1 MIRSIGNS
9 LTIPP
14 LRRPVRLLRRLVRR
28 SAAPLLDPLR
38 DPGPAAQLIRETGRR
53 EWRRLIIGQLMS
65 LTQVLAEGATLG
77 VIFLAVQVL
86 SQGSKAAV
94 GWAANPTLTWLS
106 WLTAEL
112 QGLSMSAL
120 FSLLLLASV
129 GLKLLQSLASFL
141 GSVVMGYYGASVNAE
156 ITMRIF
162 RQILSFSFPCAS
174 HYPVGDL
181 TSYAG
186 GGTGT
191 ISAQI
196 GNASGFMRNLFQA
209 VVYLGVLVS
218 LSPWLLVAAAIMA
231 GLLVLVQ
238 QQLLPRIRRRAFRG
252 TEIGVEI
259 ATRITED
266 IQGLRLLHSSGQ
278 LDAAVAGLQSRMG
291 DLEENSRASTMLGSV
306 IGPITVFLPTAMIA
320 MIAGMSLLV
329 FGGRSSGVL
338 PSLVTFVIALQ
349 RLTGSFGAIAGN
361 FTSLSSNAANLQRL
375 NAILATEDKQF
386 RRTGGRP
393 FRQLQ
398 REISLENVFLRYS
411 PDLPPAL
418 RGVDLIISMGD
429 TVALVGASGAG
440 KSSVADLLVGLY
452 DPTSGRILIDGEDL
466 LDLNLASWQQRLG
479 VVSQDTFLFNA
490 SLASNIAFGTPGAT
504 AEQIAEAARKAQA
517 AGFIEA
523 LPDGYDTL
531 VGERGYRLSGGQRQ
545 RLSLARA
552 ILRNPDLL
560 ILDEATSALDTQSER
575 LVQQAIEQFERQHTV
590 LVIAHRLS
598 TIVNADLICVMD
610 NGQIV
615 ERGSHRELL
624 AKDSR
629 YAELWMQQSAESVR
643 DRAPS

>member
-1 MIRSIGNS
+1 LS
-9 LTIPP
+9 
-14 LRRPVRLLRRLVRR
+14 RPIRLLLRLVRR

-53 EWRRLIIGQLMS
+53 QWRRLTLGLLMS
-65 LTQVLAEGATLG
+65 FTQALAEGATLG
-77 VIFLAVQVL
+77 VIFMAVQVL
-86 SQGSKAAV
+86 SQGSKAAS
-94 GWAANPTLTWLS
+94 GWAANPALAWLS
-106 WLTAEL
+106 GLTAVL
-112 QGLSMSAL
+112 QGLPMSAL
-120 FSLLLLASV
+120 FALLLLAAV
-129 GLKLLQSLASFL
+129 GLKLLQSLAMFL

-174 HYPVGDL
+174 RYPVGDL
-181 TSYAG
+181 AYYAG
-186 GGTGT
+186 GGPGA

-196 GNASGFMRNLFQA
+196 SNASGFIMNLSQA
-209 VVYLGVLVS
+209 VVYLGILVS
-218 LSPWLLVAAAIMA
+218 LSPWLLAAAAAMA
-231 GLLVLVQ
+231 GVLVLVQ
-238 QQLLPRIRRRAFRG
+238 QQLLPRIRQRAFRS

-266 IQGLRLLHSSGQ
+266 IQGLRLLHSTGQ
-278 LDAAVAGLQSRMG
+278 LDAAVKGLQSRMG
-291 DLEENSRASTMLGSV
+291 ALEDNSRASTRLGAF
-306 IGPITVFLPTAMIA
+306 IGPITVFLPIA
-320 MIAGMSLLV
+320 MIGLIAGLSLLV
-329 FGGRSSGVL
+329 FGSRSSGVL

-349 RLTGSFGAIAGN
+349 RLNGSFGSIAGN
-361 FTSLSSNAANLQRL
+361 FTSLSANAANLHRL
-375 NAILATEDKQF
+375 NEILATDDKQF

-393 FRQLQ
+393 FRELQ
-398 REISLENVFLRYS
+398 QEIRLENVFLRYS

-418 RGVDLIISMGD
+418 RGVDLSIRKGD
-429 TVALVGASGAG
+429 TVALVGPSGAG
-440 KSSVADLLVGLY
+440 KSSIADLLVGLY
-452 DPTSGRILIDGEDL
+452 DPTSGRILIDGDDFLE
-466 LDLNLASWQQRLG
+466 LNLPSWQQRLG

-490 SLASNIAFGTPGAT
+490 SLARNIAFGTPGVT
-504 AEQIAEAARKAQA
+504 SEQIAEAAQKAQA

-610 NGQIV
+610 KGQIV
-615 ERGSHRELL
+615 ERGNHMELL
-624 AKDSR
+624 AKGNR
-629 YAELWMQQSAESVR
+629 YAELWMQQSAEAAR
-643 DRAPS
+643 DRGPSIQAGRQMVGS